1 MSLALTEDPTRRYG
15 LSTDNCETALP
26 SYKETHL
33 STASTAPGGAGA
45 PPQSFAALRHRGYRA
60 YLSGNALAMMADSIE
75 HVVTYW
81 VAFQKFH
88 SPALGGFAVLSH
100 WLPFLLFSTL
110 TGALADRIDPRRLV
124 QFGMC
129 LFMFCSLAWSVL
141 ILTDSLQMWH
151 AALLLLIHGCA
162 GVFWGPPGQLL
173 IHDIVGPKQ
182 LPSAVRLMATSRY
195 LGLLAGPAVG
205 AFFLLVFGAPHG
217 LMINA
222 FLYLPLMLWLWKAPY
237 GPRFRPASATP
248 PVAVRGFADILST
261 ARAIAGQRTIISMI
275 LLSGSASLIVAN
287 AYQAQMPEFG
297 RDLGHGDAGMMY
309 SALLAAD
316 AAGALTGGIVLESQG
331 LQPNPRTA
339 FILAMLWCCA
349 IAGFALSHFYVLSL
363 VLLFIA
369 GFLELSFNSMAQALV
384 QIHAPAEI
392 RGRVIGLYSMA
403 GLGLRAFSGITVGI
417 MGGVVGIHESLS
429 LSALTLLVLLG
440 LLFGFALPRPAPR
453 RGA

>member
-1 MSLALTEDPTRRYG
+1 VPR
-15 LSTDNCETALP
+15 
-26 SYKETHL
+26 
-33 STASTAPGGAGA
+33 
-45 PPQSFAALRHRGYRA
+45 QSFAALRDPGYRA

-75 HVVTYW
+75 HVITYW

-110 TGALADRIDPRRLV
+110 SGALADRVDPRRLV
-124 QFGMC
+124 QIGMA
-129 LFMFCSLAWSVL
+129 LFMFCSVAWSVL

-151 AALLLLIHGCA
+151 AAVLLLIHGCA
-162 GVFWGPPGQLL
+162 GVFWGPPGQVL
-173 IHDIVGPKQ
+173 IHDIVGTAQ

-205 AFFLLVFGAPHG
+205 GAFLLAFGPAHG
-217 LMINA
+217 LMLNA
-222 FLYLPLMLWLWKAPY
+222 ALYLPLALWLWKAPY

-248 PVAVRGFADILST
+248 PAAVRGLTDIIAT
-261 ARAIAGQRTIISMI
+261 IRAISSERTIVSMI

-297 RDLGHGDAGMMY
+297 RDLGHGDAGASY

-316 AAGALTGGIVLESQG
+316 AAGALTGGIVLESRG
-331 LQPNPRTA
+331 LHPNPRTA
-339 FILAMLWCCA
+339 FVLAMLWCCA
-349 IAGFALSHFYVLSL
+349 IAGFALASLYPLAL
-363 VLLFIA
+363 VLLFAA

-384 QIHAPAEI
+384 QIHAPQGI

-417 MGGVVGIHESLS
+417 AGGVIGIHWSLS
-429 LSALTLLVLLG
+429 LSAMALLALLA
-440 LLFGFALPRPAPR
+440 LLFGFTIPRAPAEA
-453 RGA
+453 GE